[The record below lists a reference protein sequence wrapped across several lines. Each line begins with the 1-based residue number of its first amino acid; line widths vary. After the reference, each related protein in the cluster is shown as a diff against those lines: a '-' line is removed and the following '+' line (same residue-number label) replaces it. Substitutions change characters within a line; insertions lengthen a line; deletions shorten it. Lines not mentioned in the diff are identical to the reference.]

1 MDGSQAAAS
10 LLSSS
15 VQLPSVPY
23 KVNFD
28 KGQIFLR
35 SVISE
40 GDYGCVY
47 RGIFRV
53 KGSRGECAAKCC
65 LKTSIS
71 LHRLMFFRREAVLH
85 ARVSS
90 GKGIASLYDIFEDE
104 SFIWIIMKYYPE
116 GDLWNAIVNGHFK
129 ERDELIRVVFSKILS
144 AVAYCHSKS
153 VYHRDLKP
161 ENILLDENGTKPV
174 LADFGLSSGVKI
186 SGEMRCGSSYY
197 MSPGFNPFFLLL
209 HYITHD
215 F

>member
-1 MDGSQAAAS
+1 
-10 LLSSS
+10 
-15 VQLPSVPY
+15 
-23 KVNFD
+23 
-28 KGQIFLR
+28 
-35 SVISE
+35 
-40 GDYGCVY
+40 
-47 RGIFRV
+47 
-53 KGSRGECAAKCC
+53 
-65 LKTSIS
+65 
-71 LHRLMFFRREAVLH
+71 MFFRREAVLH

-104 SFIWIIMKYYPE
+104 SFIWIIMRYYSE

-161 ENILLDENGTKPV
+161 ENILLDEYGTKPV

-197 MSPGFNPFFLLL
+197 MSPGFTFIFFL
-209 HYITHD
+209 H
-215 F
+215 